1 MRANAD
7 KSRRRSPSVN
17 ARDPLVIEIELTV
30 VEGSGTKLHGELPPV
45 VSEMVA
51 NAWDAGADRVEI
63 TLPEGPITEESAI
76 VISDCGEG
84 MSYDDMASKYL
95 RIGRKRREEGDG
107 LTKGGRKVMGRK
119 GIGKLSV
126 FGIAK
131 NVEVSTVKDGK
142 KNTIAMNI
150 DNMLEHAAGQMC
162 YEPRVVDNDIDAND
176 GKGTRITL
184 TGLKRRTPISVAGV
198 RRDLAR
204 HFSVINGGFAVS
216 VNGTDIAPGDKF
228 RSDDV
233 ERTWRIDAE
242 RVVPNRGWTV
252 SGTIYAMKS
261 ALDADDVGLTVMARG
276 KMVQKSTTFGIRQGD
291 YTYSHI
297 TGEITADFFD
307 EEEDLVSTNRQ
318 AVIWESEKGEALQE
332 WGKDKL
338 AYVSKQ
344 ILADR
349 KSRAEKPTRDD
360 PAVAEWL
367 EGLVPAEKKV
377 ADKIIGMLA
386 HGVDFDDGRKIEI
399 MQYIRGSFEA
409 QAFKEMV
416 ADLPEEPDSARMLDV
431 FKTWNLIEAREM
443 LRIVRGRLDAI
454 EKLTQLVDRD
464 AREMPEMHRYF
475 LESPWILDPAWTDY
489 RHEARYSKILSEQ
502 YPEGGLEEKDRRMDF
517 LAIGTGN
524 TLHVVELK
532 RPKHRVSA
540 ADMNQLLSYVDF
552 VKSKMGS
559 HPDSPYYDV
568 TGYVVAGGIPE
579 GPVRTMID
587 EAKADKRY
595 ARTYEDLMAR
605 ARKIHEDFEKK
616 LVRMDSQRRTHA

>member
-1 MRANAD
+1 M
-7 KSRRRSPSVN
+7 N
-17 ARDPLVIEIELTV
+17 ARDPLVIKIELPV
-30 VEGSGTKLHGELPPV
+30 IEDLGIKLYGKLAPV

-51 NAWDAGADRVEI
+51 NAWDADADRVEI

-84 MSYDDMASKYL
+84 MSYDDMAKYL

-119 GIGKLSV
+119 GTGKLSV

-131 NVEVSTVKDGK
+131 NVEVSTVKDGR
-142 KNTIAMNI
+142 KNAIAMNV
-150 DNMLEHAAGQMC
+150 DDMLEHATGQMC
-162 YEPRVVDNDIDAND
+162 YEPRVVDNDIDTND

-184 TGLKRRTPISVAGV
+184 TGLKRRTPINVDGI
-198 RRDLAR
+198 RRDLSR
-204 HFSVINGGFAVS
+204 HFSVINGGFRVA

-228 RSDDV
+228 RNDDA
-233 ERTWRIDAE
+233 ERVWRIDAE

-276 KMVQKSTTFGIRQGD
+276 KLVQKSTTFGVRQGD
-291 YTYSHI
+291 KYTYSRI

-307 EEEDLVSTNRQ
+307 EEEDLASTNRQ
-318 AVIWESEKGEALQE
+318 ALIWESEKGEALQE
-332 WGKDKL
+332 WGKCKL
-338 AYVSKQ
+338 VDISKQ

-349 KSRAEKPTRDD
+349 KSRAEKPIRGD
-360 PAVAEWL
+360 PAVAKWL
-367 EGLVPAEKKV
+367 DGLVPAEKKV
-377 ADKIIGMLA
+377 ADKIIGILA
-386 HGVDFDDGRKIEI
+386 HGDDFDDGRKIEI

-443 LRIVRGRLDAI
+443 LRIVRGRLGAI
-454 EKLTQLVDRD
+454 EKLAQLVDRD

-475 LESPWILDPAWTDY
+475 LESPWILDPTWTDY

-502 YPEGGLEEKDRRMDF
+502 HPEDGLEEKDRRMDF
-517 LAIGTGN
+517 LAIGIGN

-568 TGYVVAGGIPE
+568 TGYVVAGSIPE

-587 EAKADKRY
+587 EAKANKRY

-616 LVRMDSQRRTHA
+616 LVRMDDQRRMSA

>member
-1 MRANAD
+1 M
-7 KSRRRSPSVN
+7 N
-17 ARDPLVIEIELTV
+17 ARDPLVIKIELPV
-30 VEGSGTKLHGELPPV
+30 IEDLGIKLYGKLPPV

-51 NAWDAGADRVEI
+51 NAWDADADRVEI

-84 MSYDDMASKYL
+84 MSYDDMANKYL

-131 NVEVSTVKDGK
+131 NVEVSTVKDGR
-142 KNTIAMNI
+142 KNAIAMNI
-150 DNMLEHAAGQMC
+150 DDMLEHATGQMC
-162 YEPRVVDNDIDAND
+162 YEPRVVDNDIDTND

-184 TGLKRRTPISVAGV
+184 TGLKRRAPISAGGI

-216 VNGTDIAPGDKF
+216 VNGTDVAPGDKF

-242 RVVPNRGWTV
+242 RVAQDRGWTV
-252 SGTIYAMKS
+252 WGTIYAIKS

-318 AVIWESEKGEALQE
+318 AAIWESEKGEALQE

-349 KSRAEKPTRDD
+349 KSRAEKPTRGD

-377 ADKIIGMLA
+377 ADKIMGILA
-386 HGVDFDDGRKIEI
+386 HGVDFDDRRRIEI

-431 FKTWNLIEAREM
+431 FRTWNLIEAREM

-454 EKLTQLVDRD
+454 EKLAQLVDRD
-464 AREMPEMHRYF
+464 AREMPEMRRYF

-489 RHEARYSKILSEQ
+489 RHEARYSKILSER
-502 YPEGGLEEKDRRMDF
+502 YPEDGLDEKDRRMDF

-559 HPDSPYYDV
+559 RPDGPYYDV

-587 EAKADKRY
+587 EAKANKRY

-616 LVRMDSQRRTHA
+616 LVRMDGQRRTHA